1 MKNKETVLQLLSE
14 ADNKIH
20 TILQDLQY
28 KQITTQDLITRLNHA
43 KQRLEKSIERIMLED
58 GLF

>member
-1 MKNKETVLQLLSE
+1 MKNKETVLQILSE
-14 ADNKIH
+14 ADNKLH

-28 KQITTQDLITRLNHA
+28 KQITTQDLINRLNHS

>member
-14 ADNKIH
+14 ADNKLH
-20 TILQDLQY
+20 TLLQDLQS
-28 KQITTQDLITRLNHA
+28 KQITTQDLINRLNHT
-43 KQRLEKSIERIMLED
+43 KQRVEKTIERVMLED

>member
-1 MKNKETVLQLLSE
+1 MKNKEIVLQLLSE

-28 KQITTQDLITRLNHA
+28 KQITTQDLINRLNHA

>member
-28 KQITTQDLITRLNHA
+28 TQLATQDLINRLNHE

>member
-1 MKNKETVLQLLSE
+1 MKNKEAVLQLLSE

-28 KQITTQDLITRLNHA
+28 KQITTQDLINRLNHA

>member
-14 ADNKIH
+14 ADNKLH
-20 TILQDLQY
+20 TLLQDLQS
-28 KQITTQDLITRLNHA
+28 KQITTQDLINRLNHT
-43 KQRLEKSIERIMLED
+43 KQRVEKSIERVMLED